1 MTTKPQVRPQQR
13 AAPDELYEL
22 HARICKALADPK
34 RLCIINELRDGPRS
48 VGDIAAAVGMS
59 QPNAS
64 QHLGILRSRGML
76 TRSRSGPTIYYGLRS
91 TKIIDAVDLLR
102 DFMADLLADSPAPDA
117 DLLGLRAVDPT
128 R

>member
-1 MTTKPQVRPQQR
+1 VTTDPQATSSGR

-48 VGDIAAAVGMS
+48 VGEIATAVGMS

-76 TRSRSGPTIYYGLRS
+76 TRTRSGPTVYYGLRS

-102 DFMADLLADSPAPDA
+102 DFMADVLDAPSTDA
-117 DLLGLRAVDPT
+117 DLLELRATDRT

>member
-1 MTTKPQVRPQQR
+1 MSAEPQATPSGR

-48 VGDIAAAVGMS
+48 VGEIAAAVGMS

-76 TRSRSGPTIYYGLRS
+76 TRSRSGPTVYYGLRS
-91 TKIIDAVDLLR
+91 TKIVEAVDLLR
-102 DFMADLLADSPAPDA
+102 DFMADLLAAPASDA
-117 DLLGLRAVDPT
+117 DLLELRTVDPT

>member
-1 MTTKPQVRPQQR
+1 MTSEPQVTPTGR

-48 VGDIAAAVGMS
+48 VGEIAAAVGMS

-91 TKIIDAVDLLR
+91 TKIVEAVDLLR
-102 DFMADLLADSPAPDA
+102 DFMADVLTAPTSDA
-117 DLLGLRAVDPT
+117 DLLELRAADRT